1 MGASTRFKT
10 IAAHY
15 EGDTSSYE
23 GGHHEH
29 YAGNGMLRHPGGVF
43 TDWKASGWVRGDNH
57 FRMDSGVVTINEDG
71 LYFVY
76 AQVNHRRTNKSNR
89 IYITIFHTFH
99 TQIFYRDVH
108 DTNSYIVERNSRP
121 LFQCT
126 TATHTADRQEKSNT
140 CYTGGIAHLSR
151 GDVIFVRDL
160 GFHRYTLFD
169 TAKSFF
175 GLIKLG
181 DLRGIENVSFNA
193 DS

>member
-15 EGDTSSYE
+15 EGDTSRYE

-89 IYITIFHTFH
+89 IYNHFPYF
-99 TQIFYRDVH
+99 
-108 DTNSYIVERNSRP
+108 SYTDI
-121 LFQCT
+121 
-126 TATHTADRQEKSNT
+126 
-140 CYTGGIAHLSR
+140 LSR
-151 GDVIFVRDL
+151 RSRYQQLHSRTQFAAIISMHNGHTY
-160 GFHRYTLFD
+160 HRSSGEVEHLLHRRHCASIPGRRYFRT
-169 TAKSFF
+169 
-175 GLIKLG
+175 
-181 DLRGIENVSFNA
+181 
-193 DS
+193 